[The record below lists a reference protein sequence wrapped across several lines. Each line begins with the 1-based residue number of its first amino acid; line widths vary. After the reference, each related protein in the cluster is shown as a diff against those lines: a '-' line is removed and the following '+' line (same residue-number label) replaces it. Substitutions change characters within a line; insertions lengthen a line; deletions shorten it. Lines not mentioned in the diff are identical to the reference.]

1 MKPTPALI
9 SVALVPETASSPWVI
24 AIPREFA
31 ITASPDDGAHLD
43 TVLQVS

>member
-9 SVALVPETASSPWVI
+9 SVALVPETASSSWVI
-24 AIPREFA
+24 AIPRESA
-31 ITASPDDGAHLD
+31 TTVTPDDGAHLD